1 MSSVLIVNSVGLGV
15 NAYEL
20 LTLAWLYLLILSRT
34 KISSIDLQGVN
45 KNV

>member
-1 MSSVLIVNSVGLGV
+1 MLIVNSVGLGV

-20 LTLAWLYLLILSRT
+20 SALASLYLLVLSQT